1 MNLKSARHSWNV
13 SKTKENCR
21 FCSSKIGTSA
31 KKQQMRD
38 EHYNS
43 KKLPWIRNGFYM
55 RNRRWNVRRLIK
67 PRYKIRRC
75 QLSPRTPV
83 FIPITIDLKY
93 NKAKQTEL
101 CGGSSPAT
109 TFLGENGVCYKLGGE
124 RFGAE
129 AGRTCLRQSKAS
141 ERIGSV
147 VKERHCYQ

>member
-1 MNLKSARHSWNV
+1 
-13 SKTKENCR
+13 
-21 FCSSKIGTSA
+21 
-31 KKQQMRD
+31 
-38 EHYNS
+38 
-43 KKLPWIRNGFYM
+43 M

-141 ERIGSV
+141 ERIGSA